1 MKYIFVILSLIFSF
15 SAISEDLENKK
26 KNKFS
31 FESILFHNWKDGVSF
46 MNKVARSNLI
56 PASSRLMDNSMV
68 RFASALKAEKVGSE
82 KVLNCPLPVKI
93 KNKILIPIA
102 PIYK

>member
-1 MKYIFVILSLIFSF
+1 
-15 SAISEDLENKK
+15 
-26 KNKFS
+26 
-31 FESILFHNWKDGVSF
+31 

-82 KVLNCPLPVKI
+82 KLIEAI
-93 KNKILIPIA
+93 KNFFVLTTLSTTLVNNFTSLTLNKL
-102 PIYK
+102 